1 MEWSKKLPQHSAVGV
16 GVFLLITLIVVLSK
30 KLYEKRG
37 TNPEVLKKGAT
48 CVKRAASH
56 AVSAQQMNNPL
67 LAFSKAHQALAYLKI
82 ARELALDDELSESTR
97 IPLDE
102 LREDVEREEQR
113 ARDRIL
119 KLCPQV
125 GVRTRA
131 GSNAGYSSLPTVS
144 RGENQEIRPPV
155 ASGDVSMFRKL

>member
-1 MEWSKKLPQHSAVGV
+1 VMEWTKKLPQHAGVGL
-16 GVFLLITLIVVLSK
+16 GVFLLVALVVGLSK

-37 TNPEVLKKGAT
+37 TDPAVLRKGAS
-48 CVKRAASH
+48 CVKKAANQ
-56 AVSAQQMNNPL
+56 ALSAQQMKNPL
-67 LAFSKAHQALAYLKI
+67 MALAKANQALAYLKI
-82 ARELALDDELSESTR
+82 ARELALDSELAEVTR

-131 GSNAGYSSLPTVS
+131 GVNAGYQTRRQTPADAT
-144 RGENQEIRPPV
+144 NTIRPPV
-155 ASGDVSMFRKL
+155 ASGRAV